1 MKSGIHRYL
10 DVLHGVPFFVIESEL
25 DGGMVSTARAVA
37 QSLVKETYTPW
48 RGFEPAR
55 HPIQKTEDRR
65 GPTRSVRQHTH
76 VLILLS
82 SLTIAAHF

>member
-1 MKSGIHRYL
+1 MASRMLSHAYL

-48 RGFEPAR
+48 RGFELYEP
-55 HPIQKTEDRR
+55 HPKK
-65 GPTRSVRQHTH
+65 RSMRP
-76 VLILLS
+76 
-82 SLTIAAHF
+82 